1 MQCQVLAIR
10 KVVPYIALEMAERQ
24 RTRTSS
30 FGSSRREAHDASD
43 FYARFHPPTISD
55 DDTVVIAPDLGDGCL
70 LGDARKM
77 DELPDKSVALIVTS
91 PPYFAGKEY
100 ETEIGRDGI
109 PGTYMEYLEMLRAVF
124 AECVRVL
131 EPGGRIAV
139 NVANL
144 GRKPYRSLSS
154 DVIGILQDDLGLLL
168 RGEVVW
174 RKARGMSGSCA
185 WGSFRSATNPVLR
198 DTTERIVIASKGR
211 FDRARSEQRRADE
224 GLPGGSTLST
234 DEFLEA
240 TLDIWEIP
248 SESAQRIGHPAPF
261 PVALPERLINL
272 YTYEN
277 DLVLDPFMGSGTT
290 LVAAARTGRRGV
302 GYELDEDYIA
312 IARERLA
319 EPQQGRFVPYDKKIL
334 DVALAALTDAG
345 FTIEGTNRRI
355 SGVTVPIV
363 ARSTSGEAWCV
374 DVIGGFTV
382 SAGGLATT
390 DAVLRAL
397 GKSAVLESENVLL
410 LTSHLPQSATEAGRL
425 LKHARGR
432 LFVDALELAD
442 RDTPSVLR
450 TLAHSGAMR
459 A

>member
-1 MQCQVLAIR
+1 MG
-10 KVVPYIALEMAERQ
+10 ERQ

-30 FGSSRREAHDASD
+30 FGASRREAHDSSD
-43 FYARFHPPTISD
+43 FYARFHPPAIST
-55 DDTVVIAPDLGDGCL
+55 DDTVSLAPDLGDGCL
-70 LGDARKM
+70 LGDARTM
-77 DELPDKSVALIVTS
+77 NELPDNSVALVVTS

-100 ETEIGRDGI
+100 EAEVGRDGV
-109 PGTYMEYLEMLRAVF
+109 PGSYMEYLEMLREVF
-124 AECVRVL
+124 TECVRIL

-211 FDRARSEQRRADE
+211 FDRARSEQRRTNE
-224 GLPGGSTLST
+224 GLPSGSTIST
-234 DEFLEA
+234 DEFLES
-240 TLDIWEIP
+240 TLDVWEIP

-272 YTYEN
+272 YTFEG

-302 GYELDEDYIA
+302 GYDLDPAYVDL
-312 IARERLA
+312 ARERLA
-319 EPQQGRFVPYDKKIL
+319 EPPGHLSLPFDRKIL
-334 DVALAALTDAG
+334 DIAVEALSTAG
-345 FTIEGTNRRI
+345 FSIEGTNRRVA
-355 SGVTVPIV
+355 GVTVPII
-363 ARSTSGEAWCV
+363 ARDSAGARWFV
-374 DVIGGFTV
+374 DVTGGFTV
-382 SAGGLATT
+382 SPGGLATT
-390 DAVLRAL
+390 DGVLRSL
-397 GKSAVLESENVLL
+397 GKAAILGLESANILL
-410 LTSHLPQSATEAGRL
+410 LTSHLPQPATEAGRI
-425 LKHARGR
+425 LKETHGR
-432 LFVDALELAD
+432 LFAEALEIAN
-442 RDTPSVLR
+442 DTTPAVLR
-450 TLAHSGAMR
+450 ALAHR
-459 A
+459 

>member
-1 MQCQVLAIR
+1 MT
-10 KVVPYIALEMAERQ
+10 ERQ
-24 RTRTSS
+24 RTHTSS
-30 FGSSRREAHDASD
+30 FGASRREAHDASD
-43 FYARFHPPTISD
+43 FYARFHPPEISD
-55 DDTVVIAPDLGDGCL
+55 DDTVAEAPDLGDGCL
-70 LGDARKM
+70 LGDARSM
-77 DELPDKSVALIVTS
+77 DELPDNSVALVITS

-100 ETEIGRDGI
+100 EAEIGRDGI
-109 PGTYMEYLEMLRAVF
+109 PGSYMEYLEMLREVF

-211 FDRARSEQRRADE
+211 FDRARSERRRADE
-224 GLPGGSTLST
+224 GLPSQSTLST

-240 TLDIWEIP
+240 TLDVWEIP

-272 YTYEN
+272 YSFEG
-277 DLVLDPFMGSGTT
+277 DVVLDPFMGSGTT

-302 GYELDEDYIA
+302 GYDLDPAYID
-312 IARERLA
+312 IARERLS
-319 EPQQGRFVPYDKKIL
+319 EPPGDLFPPFDKKIL
-334 DVALAALTDAG
+334 DIAIEALTSAG
-345 FTIEGTNRRI
+345 FSIEGINKKVA
-355 SGVTVPIV
+355 GVTVPII
-363 ARSTSGEAWCV
+363 ARDPNDARWFV
-374 DVIGGFTV
+374 DVTGGLSVTP
-382 SAGGLATT
+382 GGLATS
-390 DAVLRAL
+390 DGVLRSL
-397 GKSAVLESENVLL
+397 GKAAILAGASTSILL
-410 LTSHLPQSATEAGRL
+410 LTSHLPQPATEAGRL
-425 LKHARGR
+425 LKETRGR
-432 LFVDALELAD
+432 LFVEALEVAD
-442 RDTPSVLR
+442 EATPAVLR
-450 TLAHSGAMR
+450 ALAHR
-459 A
+459 